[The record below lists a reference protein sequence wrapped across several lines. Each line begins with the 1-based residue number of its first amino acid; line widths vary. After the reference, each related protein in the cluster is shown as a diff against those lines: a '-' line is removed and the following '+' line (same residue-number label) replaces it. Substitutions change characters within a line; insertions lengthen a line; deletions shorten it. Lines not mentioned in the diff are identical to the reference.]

1 LRIPEWFKITT
12 SWWANNQISD
22 TEYGKSLQYLI
33 NEKVIVIPYNQ
44 ESIDHESADKT
55 L

>member
-33 NEKVIVIPYNQ
+33 NQKVIVIPYDQ
-44 ESIDHESADKT
+44 ESIDHESSDKT